1 MTIQI
6 SLTQFLTFKA
16 FVSTNAKYNYILKQ
30 KNNDGYHPSHDY
42 WKNFREAIHRLPYNN
57 GDLTVLYDAVDM
69 VKPEKKANYTKS
81 VNTFINFV
89 SDNDV
94 TFFEVGKAKWNFEN
108 ELVINASPDIGMI
121 IDGKKY
127 FVKVFPN
134 VQQKKSRLDS
144 RSVKSILTLLQ
155 ETNANFNTSSGT
167 FAVLRVNS
175 PRFFKAEAIKER
187 DSKLLKID
195 AANFVNCWEAV

>member
-1 MTIQI
+1 MAIQI

-16 FVSTNAKYNYILKQ
+16 FVSTNAKYNYVLKQ
-30 KNNDGYHPSHDY
+30 KNNVEYNPSHDY
-42 WKNFREAIHRLPYNN
+42 WKNFREAIHNLPYNN
-57 GDLTVLYDAVDM
+57 GDLTVLWNAVDI
-69 VKPEKKANYTKS
+69 VKPEKKVNYTRS
-81 VNTFINFV
+81 VNNFISFI

-94 TFFEVGKAKWNFEN
+94 TFFEVGKAKWKFKN

-121 IDGKKY
+121 IDGRKY
-127 FVKVFPN
+127 FVKIFPN
-134 VQQKKSRLDS
+134 VQQKKSRLDT

-155 ETNANFNTSSGT
+155 ETNADFNTDSGT

-175 PRFFKAEAIKER
+175 PRFFKAEAINER

-195 AANFVNCWEAV
+195 AANFINCWETV